1 MSELPM
7 RGDATAEELAAI
19 LVALHTLTERHPRTF
34 GLLAWRLTRR
44 AALSAAGG
52 TWCQTLQPAEDP
64 R

>member
-1 MSELPM
+1 MNELKM

-19 LVALHTLTERHPRTF
+19 LVALHTLMERHPRAS

-52 TWCQTLQPAEDP
+52 TSCQNLQPAEDP